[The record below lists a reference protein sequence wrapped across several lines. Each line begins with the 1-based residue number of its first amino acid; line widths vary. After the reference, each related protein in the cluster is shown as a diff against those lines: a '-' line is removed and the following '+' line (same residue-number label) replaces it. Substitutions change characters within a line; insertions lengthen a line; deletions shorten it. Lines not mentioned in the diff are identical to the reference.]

1 MWSVDL
7 DAIEPMLAA
16 KTFRKQVKSLQ
27 FTFLENGTIAS
38 HAIAKKAMFP
48 RGEKHL
54 YRIELPGK
62 REQNNR

>member
-1 MWSVDL
+1 
-7 DAIEPMLAA
+7 MLAA
-16 KTFRKQVKSLQ
+16 KTFRKQVKMLQ

-62 REQNNR
+62 RERNSR